1 MTAEVV
7 ARALQVARDRA
18 VGFALLH
25 LPVPHPPYFYNAA
38 TGINDRAA
46 APITGIF
53 EQNQQGYIDA
63 LALTDRTLGKIRR
76 AMEQAGVWDTTSV
89 LVSSDHPYRH
99 RPALDGK
106 LRSKHVPYLLK
117 MSGAMQPGNYDREI
131 SALITRKLI
140 LAMLS
145 GEISCTSQ
153 VPAWLDAHRAEYP
166 LD

>member
-1 MTAEVV
+1 MC
-7 ARALQVARDRA
+7 
-18 VGFALLH
+18 
-25 LPVPHPPYFYNAA
+25 
-38 TGINDRAA
+38 
-46 APITGIF
+46 
-53 EQNQQGYIDA
+53 
-63 LALTDRTLGKIRR
+63 RTF
-76 AMEQAGVWDTTSV
+76 
-89 LVSSDHPYRH
+89 
-99 RPALDGK
+99 
-106 LRSKHVPYLLK
+106 LK